1 LRTLLTLETPV
12 SKEKLES
19 VLAYGGY
26 PLSAEDVIDGVNKI
40 VGS

>member
-1 LRTLLTLETPV
+1 
-12 SKEKLES
+12 

-26 PLSAEDVIDGVNKI
+26 PLSAEDVIDGVTKI